1 MTGNENYGRGG
12 ADYTSQGT
20 SGTTEKIKD
29 KARETAS
36 TVGDQVTARA
46 SEQKS
51 RATESLGNVAQ
62 AIRKA
67 GDELR
72 QQEQGGIAHYTDEF
86 AGQIDRLSN
95 YLQHRSVGDLMRD
108 VEGFARREPGLFLG
122 AAFALGLL
130 GSRFIK
136 SSNPNRYE
144 GRYGYGARRPQYG
157 SYREGHYYPPTDY
170 GYQYNTP
177 NYRGE
182 YRGEYGG
189 EYRGEYGGGYRGENR
204 GEFRGGYR
212 GEFGGEDDF
221 SYRREMADYQSTG
234 QLETDIP
241 AATNVGGTT
250 GGMGTTGST
259 GTSGTMGRAGT
270 IGNTMGTMGSSPE
283 SMGGTMARSTESTGA
298 TPPEERETKNEWRD
312 DLKNKGGKL

>member
-1 MTGNENYGRGG
+1 MMGNENYGRGG
-12 ADYTSQGT
+12 ADFGSQHTSE
-20 SGTTEKIKD
+20 TTGNVKE

-36 TVGDQVTARA
+36 NVGDQVADRA
-46 SEQKS
+46 SEQKN

-72 QQEQGGIAHYTDEF
+72 QQDQSGIARYTDEF
-86 AGQIDRLSN
+86 AGQVDRLSS
-95 YLQHRSVGDLMRD
+95 YLQNRSVGDLLHD

-136 SSNPNRYE
+136 SSNPNRNEDSY
-144 GRYGYGARRPQYG
+144 GSGGYGYGTRRPMYG

-170 GYQYNTP
+170 GYRYDTPDYN
-177 NYRGE
+177 RGE
-182 YRGEYGG
+182 RWDE
-189 EYRGEYGGGYRGENR
+189 RR
-204 GEFRGGYR
+204 GEFRG
-212 GEFGGEDDF
+212 EDY
-221 SYRREMADYQSTG
+221 SYRREMSDYQSTG

-241 AATNVGGTT
+241 AATN
-250 GGMGTTGST
+250 TGST
-259 GTSGTMGRAGT
+259 GGTMGRAGT
-270 IGNTMGTMGSSPE
+270 VGNTMGTMGSSPE
-283 SMGGTMARSTESTGA
+283 SMGSARARTTESTGA
-298 TPPEERETKNEWRD
+298 IPPEDQETRNEWRD